1 MRLFQLITALVLLSL
16 TVPSCGHSQPVQPV
30 KVSVAD
36 TLKPWQRRPDSIPTT
51 YFDPPLQRP
60 VSLSGSFAEPRSNH
74 FHGGIDLRIGG
85 EVGENV
91 YAPADGWVSRVK
103 VSPWGGGKTLYITH
117 PNGIRTVYMH
127 LDDFCGEMANYVL
140 SFQYSH
146 HTFVLDEEFP
156 VGKYPVRRGQLIAH
170 AGNTGG
176 SGGPHLHYETRYAY
190 NDEPFNPLYLGLPYS
205 DAVLPVVRGVRVY
218 GADGKAVAAK
228 AGQTVNVPAGR
239 CYLGICA
246 SDVSETGTTG
256 RNGIES
262 IELYCDDSLFWTYCV
277 RSYLYE
283 ETRAINAIIDYA
295 EYRRSGMAYFLSR
308 RLRGDPSPHSRPVS
322 ADGYLTLAL
331 GEDYNMRYVVRDTK
345 GNATEMAFTIHAA
358 TPSLQA
364 VAANTQ
370 APAGVSASVPV
381 TYFKKTQL
389 RDSSFQAV
397 LEANTAYDNDWL
409 DLSEV
414 AYNNMLSVGYK
425 LRLRVNDLPPSM
437 SYTIRIAA
445 PPAGSALRDRMI
457 IVHIDGSKTT
467 ALATRREGDWLVAN
481 PRVFGTFAVT
491 SDTEAPKCRPV
502 NFATGKP
509 VNKNDLRVKI
519 TDNLSGIE
527 DYNCYI
533 NGQWVLAEFDG
544 KTATLIMSPRSFLH
558 QGNNT
563 LRVVLHDAAGNET
576 VAEYNILAN

>member
-358 TPSLQA
+358 TP
-364 VAANTQ
+364 
-370 APAGVSASVPV
+370 
-381 TYFKKTQL
+381 
-389 RDSSFQAV
+389 
-397 LEANTAYDNDWL
+397 
-409 DLSEV
+409 
-414 AYNNMLSVGYK
+414 
-425 LRLRVNDLPPSM
+425 
-437 SYTIRIAA
+437 
-445 PPAGSALRDRMI
+445 AGSALRDRMI